1 MAVPAHAPEEARPV
15 LLRASGIEKRY
26 GGIVALRGVDLEIA
40 PGEVH
45 ALMGENGAGKST
57 LAKIIAGVQTADAG
71 TIEWQG
77 HPVTYRATQEAR
89 DAGIAIVLQELNLI
103 PDLSVAENI
112 FLTHP
117 ESYAGGLFLKRRDIN
132 QRTHE
137 LFDRLGWELPINPAQ
152 KVSELSVAEQQMV
165 EILRALSWEA
175 QLYIL
180 DEPTAT
186 LSSREVE
193 VLFGMI
199 RRLKEQGISFLLVT
213 HRIEEVFALSD
224 RITVYRDGAN
234 SGEFVT
240 SQTTEQELIRA
251 MVGRD
256 LGDFFG
262 VRTRREP
269 GEPIL
274 TVTNLCRGQRLR
286 KCSLTVRR
294 GEVVG
299 IAGLVGAGRTEL
311 IRAIFGADKADRG
324 EIQLRGRAG
333 LIGNPSQAINEST
346 AMVPEDRKAHGLLID
361 LPIQHNV
368 AMVGLTTRRGFWLRK
383 RAERDLMT
391 RMTER
396 LQIRANDPKKPA
408 GSLSGGNQQKIV
420 LAKWLAIDPD
430 LLILDEPTRG
440 IDIGTKYEIY
450 KLIDGLVEQGKA
462 VLLVSSELPEIL
474 ALSDRILVMRDGEL
488 VGELAHGQADEASIL
503 ALAAQ
508 GSLIAERAEVA

>member
-1 MAVPAHAPEEARPV
+1 MAAPAPGPEQARPV
-15 LLRASGIEKRY
+15 ILRAGGIEKRY

-40 PGEVH
+40 QGEVH

-77 HPVTYRATQEAR
+77 RPVSFRATTEAR

-137 LFDRLGWELPINPAQ
+137 LFDRLGWELPIDPAQ

-175 QLYIL
+175 RLYIL

-186 LSSREVE
+186 LSSREVD

-199 RRLKEQGISFLLVT
+199 RRLQEQSISFLLVT
-213 HRIEEVFALSD
+213 HRLEEVFAISD

-262 VRTRREP
+262 VRTRQEP
-269 GEPIL
+269 GDPIL

-286 KCSLTVRR
+286 NCSLTVRR

-311 IRAIFGADKADRG
+311 IRAIFGADKADKG
-324 EIQLRGRAG
+324 EVQLRGRAG
-333 LIGNPSQAINEST
+333 LVGAPSQAIREST
-346 AMVPEDRKAHGLLID
+346 AMVPEDRKAHGLLVD

-368 AMVGLTTRRGFWLRK
+368 AMVGLTTSRGFWLRK

-391 RMTER
+391 QMTEH
-396 LQIRANDPKKPA
+396 LQIRATDPQKPA

-440 IDIGTKYEIY
+440 IDVGTKYEIY
-450 KLIDGLVEQGKA
+450 KLIDGLVAQGKG
-462 VLLVSSELPEIL
+462 VLLVSSELPEVL
-474 ALSDRILVMRDGEL
+474 ALSDRIIVMRDGKL
-488 VGELAHGQADEASIL
+488 VGELSHDEADEASIL

-508 GSLIAERAEVA
+508 GSLIEEKAEVA

>member
-1 MAVPAHAPEEARPV
+1 MSEAAPSPIPV
-15 LLRASGIEKRY
+15 DPVILRASGVQKRY
-26 GGIVALRGVDLEIA
+26 GGIVALRGVDLDIRA
-40 PGEVH
+40 GEVH

-71 TIEWQG
+71 TIEWNG
-77 HPVTYRATQEAR
+77 KPVSFRTTQEAR
-89 DAGIAIVLQELNLI
+89 AAGIAIVLQELNLI

-117 ESYAGGLFLKRRDIN
+117 DSYAGGIFLKRRDIN
-132 QRTHE
+132 RRALD
-137 LFDRLGWELPINPAQ
+137 LFTRLGWETPIDPAR
-152 KVSELSVAEQQMV
+152 KVEELSVAEQQMV

-186 LSSREVE
+186 LSSHEVDI
-193 VLFGMI
+193 LFGMI
-199 RRLKEQGISFLLVT
+199 RRLKEQGVSFLLVT
-213 HRIEEVFALSD
+213 HRLEEVFALSD
-224 RITVYRDGAN
+224 RITVYRDGEN
-234 SGEFVT
+234 SGAFQT
-240 SQTTEQELIRA
+240 SETTEQELIRA

-262 VRTRREP
+262 VRTRGEA

-274 TVTNLCRGQRLR
+274 TVTNLCRGQRVR
-286 KCSLTVRR
+286 NCSFSVRR

-311 IRAIFGADKADRG
+311 IRAVFGADKADRG
-324 EIQLRGRAG
+324 EVQLRGRAG
-333 LIGNPSQAINEST
+333 LVRSPSQAIHEST

-361 LPIQHNV
+361 LPIMHNV
-368 AMVGLTTRRGFWLRK
+368 AMVGLTTGHGFWLHR
-383 RAERDLMT
+383 RAERELME
-391 RMTER
+391 RMTEH
-396 LQIRANDPKKPA
+396 LQIKAADPQKAA

-440 IDIGTKYEIY
+440 IDVGTKYEIY
-450 KLIDGLVEQGKA
+450 KLIDGLVAQGKA
-462 VLLVSSELPEIL
+462 VLLVSSELPEVL
-474 ALSDRILVMRDGEL
+474 ALSDRIVVMRDGAL
-488 VGELAHGQADEASIL
+488 VGELTHETADEASIL

-508 GSLIAERAEVA
+508 GTLLGEEAEVA